1 MTLNDL
7 ELGDEKTL
15 SGGDAHL
22 PNFKMCASQKVFNSA
37 SDVGMLCKQKY
48 RAN

>member
-1 MTLNDL
+1 MTLNGL

-22 PNFKMCASQKVFNSA
+22 PNFKM
-37 SDVGMLCKQKY
+37 LCI
-48 RAN
+48 AESL